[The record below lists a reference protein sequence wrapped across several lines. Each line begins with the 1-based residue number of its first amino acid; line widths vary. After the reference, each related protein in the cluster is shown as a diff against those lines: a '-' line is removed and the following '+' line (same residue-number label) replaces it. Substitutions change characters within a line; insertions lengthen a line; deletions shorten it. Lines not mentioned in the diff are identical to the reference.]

1 MFIMSLFALSSWLNE
16 SGAEAVA
23 STYGILVGL
32 AGIEHGIFEI
42 LQGDIPTGGIMI
54 DAIGDAQRFWEG
66 GMETALTIVPNFLW
80 TGILAVIVG
89 IFVVIWAYAFVDRKY
104 GASILLL
111 LTITLFLVGGGFAPI
126 FLSLLA
132 FGAATRINK
141 PLNWWRKRMPGR
153 RSLAKLWPSLLIL
166 FVVVF
171 WTAVGIQIFGL
182 PIDAATTTSIMVVF
196 SLAMVILMP
205 IAVIVAVSYDA
216 QKLSA

>member
-1 MFIMSLFALSSWLNE
+1 LKE
-16 SGAEAVA
+16 SGAKAVA

-42 LQGDIPTGGIMI
+42 LQGDVPTGGIMI

-80 TGILAVIVG
+80 TGILAVLVG
-89 IFVVIWAYAFVDRKY
+89 ILVTVWAYAFVDRKY
-104 GASILLL
+104 GASVLLL
-111 LTITLFLVGGGFAPI
+111 LTVTLFLVGGGFAPI

-132 FGAATRINK
+132 FGAATRIGK
-141 PLNWWRKRMPGR
+141 PLNWWRERMPGR
-153 RSLAKLWPSLLIL
+153 SSLAKLWPSLLIL

-182 PIDAATTTSIMVVF
+182 PIDATITMNIMVVF

-205 IAVIVAVSYDA
+205 IAVIVAISYDA
-216 QKLSA
+216 QKLSEV